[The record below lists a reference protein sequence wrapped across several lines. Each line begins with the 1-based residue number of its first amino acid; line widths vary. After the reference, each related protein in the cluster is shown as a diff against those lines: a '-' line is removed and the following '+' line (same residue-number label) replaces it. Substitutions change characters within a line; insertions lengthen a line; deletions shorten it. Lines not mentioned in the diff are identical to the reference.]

1 MILYIGQVTVNII
14 LKKPSNV
21 GFAPPTKFSADAF
34 GLDLR
39 KVGWIVFGHRFS
51 DMRHMIYR
59 LFFE

>member
-1 MILYIGQVTVNII
+1 MILYIVQVTVNII

-21 GFAPPTKFSADAF
+21 GFAPPKKFSADAF

-39 KVGWIVFGHRFS
+39 EVGWIVFGHRFS
-51 DMRHMIYR
+51 DMIYR